1 MKLLKTFLF
10 GILFFGG
17 ILYVD
22 YRLRNAYKKPRVD
35 WPEEIQAAKPGD
47 KFKILK
53 IEDNTIFLGYLK

>member
-1 MKLLKTFLF
+1 MHILKTILF

-17 ILYVD
+17 ILYMD
-22 YRLRNAYKKPRVD
+22 YRLRNAYKPPRVD

-47 KFKILK
+47 KFTILK